1 MKDILNGLWARMK
14 EALHK
19 EQKAKRQ
26 SEVFPLPPSRHEWGE
41 GLQRKSF
48 LPSAL
53 YEGDWSNLRPGG
65 FALGK
70 GRRYTTNRRVDGPHS
85 LTGLLEKKSIVP
97 TGFRTA
103 DCPARGLIATNTF
116 ETR

>member
-85 LTGLLEKKSIVP
+85 LTGLLEKKKY
-97 TGFRTA
+97 
-103 DCPARGLIATNTF
+103 CPYRVSNSGLPSPGSNSYKHI
-116 ETR
+116 